1 MTMAHDLT
9 PCGARGLG
17 CRLGSLASRTLNWWR
32 LRDHPGH
39 RRRIAA
45 SRRLL
50 HTLRGFTGEGVG
62 GRVFAYLRTVD
73 PLLYEETVLS
83 TLEDAGAIVLRNLRY
98 TGDGGID
105 GRCWLPGQGIRPFAI
120 QCKRY
125 GSAVA
130 PRHVGEFCR
139 AIAGGRFAGGLFIH
153 CGRTGP
159 LSYEALRGRS
169 VHLVSGPVMLN
180 LMLRGHLPDLSRS
193 PGGNS
198 SGSPVR
204 PLDLSFGSPDR
215 LLAWQQR
222 PLSFKAEQI
231 WNVARSFATGSISAS
246 SAWRAFKHPHAY
258 VSLAGRGGGMV
269 TVCPEL
275 LSRRPCTIDRH
286 ERLGGP
292 GPKGRPP

>member
-1 MTMAHDLT
+1 MTMADDLT
-9 PCGARGLG
+9 PCGARGLR
-17 CRLGSLASRTLNWWR
+17 CRFASLASRTLNWWR
-32 LRDHPGH
+32 LRDHAGH

-105 GRCWLPGQGIRPFAI
+105 GRCWLPGQGIRPLAI

-130 PRHVGEFCR
+130 PKHVGEFCR
-139 AIAGGRFAGGLFIH
+139 AVADGRFAGGLFVH

-159 LSYEALRGRS
+159 LSYDALRGRS
-169 VHLVSGPVMLN
+169 VHLVSGQVMLN
-180 LMLRGHLPDLSRS
+180 LMLRGHLPDLSRNR
-193 PGGNS
+193 GGTRS
-198 SGSPVR
+198 DGSPLR

-222 PLSFKAEQI
+222 PLSFKAAQI
-231 WNVARSFATGSISAS
+231 WNVAWAAATGSISAS
-246 SAWRAFKHPHAY
+246 SAWRAMKHPHAD
-258 VSLAGRGGGMV
+258 VRQRAFAGRAA
-269 TVCPEL
+269 
-275 LSRRPCTIDRH
+275 
-286 ERLGGP
+286 
-292 GPKGRPP
+292 KGRPQ

>member
-9 PCGARGLG
+9 PCGASWLG

-50 HTLRGFTGEGVG
+50 HTLRGFSGEGVG
-62 GRVFAYLRTVD
+62 GRAFAYLRTVD

-83 TLEDAGAIVLRNLRY
+83 ALEDAGAVVLRNLRY

-105 GRCWLPGQGIRPFAI
+105 GRCWLPGRGIRPFAI

-130 PRHVGEFCR
+130 PRHMVEFCR

-159 LSYEALRGRS
+159 LSYEAMRGRS
-169 VHLVSGPVMLN
+169 VHLVSGQVMLN
-180 LMLRGHLPDLSRS
+180 LMLSGHLPDPSRTRVS
-193 PGGNS
+193 GGQD
-198 SGSPVR
+198 
-204 PLDLSFGSPDR
+204 PLFFDGEDAVLPNE
-215 LLAWQQR
+215 
-222 PLSFKAEQI
+222 P
-231 WNVARSFATGSISAS
+231 
-246 SAWRAFKHPHAY
+246 
-258 VSLAGRGGGMV
+258 
-269 TVCPEL
+269 
-275 LSRRPCTIDRH
+275 
-286 ERLGGP
+286 GP
-292 GPKGRPP
+292 GYRANPGPTIAWADRSA